1 MKNYIDKLHYLD
13 KKELKAE
20 QTELCKCVKAFMGC
34 SQPKKLEHIKFSA
47 SNFKKLVTAH
57 FAPNI
62 RKLGFK
68 GTGFLYRKI
77 NEHYTNVIQFES
89 YRRLGGAVRML
100 LGVYFQH
107 IDFDEVSI
115 TERLP
120 VNKVRVCDC
129 DICFFLSPHDFGQW
143 WTYAETLEGNRDV
156 IYKIWN
162 MFLLVGLPFF
172 DEFENY
178 PKPFTQISLNDLKNV
193 DTSKLW
199 RRYDVPFMHLLYIII
214 QVELEQGNQTKAK
227 MIADYALSLLEK
239 NKMDNVFHNKLCSII
254 QENNSNIIE
263 K

>member
-1 MKNYIDKLHYLD
+1 MKNYIDKLRCLD
-13 KKELKAE
+13 NKEQKAE
-20 QTELCKCVKAFMGC
+20 QTELCKRVKDFMGC
-34 SQPKKLEHIKFSA
+34 SEPKNLEHIKFSA
-47 SNFKKLVTAH
+47 SEFKKSVTKH

-68 GTGFLYRKI
+68 GTGFLYRKV
-77 NEHYTNVIQFES
+77 NKHYTNVIQFET

-107 IDFDEVSI
+107 IDFVGVSI

-129 DICFFLSPHDFGQW
+129 DICFFLSPHDFDQW

-162 MFLLVGLPFF
+162 MFLLIGLPFF

-193 DTSKLW
+193 DTSKLCL
-199 RRYDVPFMHLLYIII
+199 RYDIPIIRLLYIMVK
-214 QVELEQGNQTKAK
+214 VESDRGNQTKAK
-227 MIADYALSLLEK
+227 MIANYALSLS
-239 NKMDNVFHNKLCSII
+239 DNNIFYNKLYSIV
-254 QENNSNIIE
+254 QENNSNMVTSNN
-263 K
+263 

>member
-1 MKNYIDKLHYLD
+1 MKNYIDKLRCLD
-13 KKELKAE
+13 KKEQKAE
-20 QTELCKCVKAFMGC
+20 QTELCKQVKDFMGC
-34 SQPKKLEHIKFSA
+34 SEPKNLENIRFST
-47 SNFKKLVTAH
+47 SEFKKSVTTH

-68 GTGFLYRKI
+68 GTGFLYKKV
-77 NEHYTNVIQFES
+77 NEHYTNVIQFEA
-89 YRRLGGAVRML
+89 YKRLGGAVRML

-107 IDFDEVSI
+107 MDFIGVPI
-115 TERLP
+115 IERLP
-120 VNKVRVCDC
+120 VNKVRVYDC
-129 DICFFLSPHDFGQW
+129 DICFFLSPHSSGQW

-162 MFLLVGLPFF
+162 MFLLIGIPFF

-199 RRYDVPFMHLLYIII
+199 LRYDVPIIRLLYIIV
-214 QVELEQGNQTKAK
+214 QVEIQQGNLTKAK
-227 MIADYALSLLEK
+227 MIADYALFLLKK
-239 NKMDNVFHNKLCSII
+239 NKTDNVFHDKLCSIV
-254 QENNSNIIE
+254 QENDSNIIE